1 MLEDIDGV
9 KFPVAVNGQHLK
21 RYFPS
26 MWDGER

>member
-1 MLEDIDGV
+1 MLEELEGV

-26 MWDGER
+26 KFVDE